1 MATVKTGQSFQ
12 NNAVYKGDEH
22 YVGNVSWLSTKR
34 FVNRGGSDDNGGEAG
49 FGFETGFHGGQAG
62 LKLAM

>member
-22 YVGNVSWLSTKR
+22 YVGNVSWLSMKC

-49 FGFETGFHGGQAG
+49 FGFV
-62 LKLAM
+62 